1 MMKNAVDITNLN
13 FAYRNIPVL
22 NNLSFSVSEG
32 EFFIIIGP
40 NGSGKTTLI
49 KIIAGILKT
58 KIGELKVFN

>member
-40 NGSGKTTLI
+40 NGSGS
-49 KIIAGILKT
+49 
-58 KIGELKVFN
+58 E